1 MRSSPPLNRR
11 GSGKGHQ
18 GKGGQRPDGDAPP
31 TPAGSG
37 GVHAALAA
45 LANPRPDRRAPCR
58 NPATPADRLPH
69 GTKVEVLEP
78 DAIDR
83 LLPMGAVH
91 QGLAVR
97 CAPLEPE
104 DLLDACAPP
113 RTGARCW
120 CSTASPIPQNVGRD
134 LPVGRSIWRAR
145 HRDAGPE
152 IAPPL
157 TGALAKAAAGAIE
170 IVPHARVV
178 NIARAIEELAEAG
191 YVTVGLEGEAD
202 MSLAQAL
209 DDLRPP
215 VIVLGAE
222 GAGLARPG
230 GEKRATCARAFP
242 IAPHMESLNVSV
254 AAAVALYEAGAAQG
268 LMRLRLRAAAA
279 DEEDLLHGEETWR

>member
-18 GKGGQRPDGDAPP
+18 GKGGQRPDGDAAD
-31 TPAGSG
+31 TRWIW

-45 LANPRPDRRAPCR
+45 LANPARTVERLVASR
-58 NPATPADRLPH
+58 NAADRLPH

-104 DLLDACAPP
+104 DLLDTCTPP
-113 RTGARCW
+113 DGRPVLVLDSVTD
-120 CSTASPIPQNVGRD
+120 PQNVGAIF
-134 LPVGRSIWRAR
+134 RSAAAFGARAIVMQDR
-145 HRDAGPE
+145 KS
-152 IAPPL
+152 PPL

-222 GAGLARPG
+222 GAGLRDLVAKTCDVRARI
-230 GEKRATCARAFP
+230 P

-254 AAAVALYEAGAAQG
+254 AAAVALYEAA
-268 LMRLRLRAAAA
+268 RRRS
-279 DEEDLLHGEETWR
+279 

>member
-1 MRSSPPLNRR
+1 VRSSPPLNRR
-11 GSGKGHQ
+11 GQHA
-18 GKGGQRPDGDAPP
+18 KGGQRPDGDGAD
-31 TPAGSG
+31 TRWIW
-37 GVHAALAA
+37 GVHATLAA
-45 LANPRPDRRAPCR
+45 LANPSRTIERLVASR
-58 NPATPADRLPH
+58 NAADRLPRD
-69 GTKVEVLEP
+69 TKADVLEP

-104 DLLDACAPP
+104 DLLDVCVPLDGRP
-113 RTGARCW
+113 VLVLDSVTD
-120 CSTASPIPQNVGRD
+120 PQNVGAIF
-134 LPVGRSIWRAR
+134 RSAAAFGARAIVMQDR
-145 HRDAGPE
+145 KS
-152 IAPPL
+152 PPL

-222 GAGLARPG
+222 GAGLRDLVAKTCDVRARI
-230 GEKRATCARAFP
+230 P

-254 AAAVALYEAGAAQG
+254 AAAVALYEAS
-268 LMRLRLRAAAA
+268 RRK
-279 DEEDLLHGEETWR
+279 T